1 MITMIDTY
9 NQQPTLYLHSDV
21 YLELTI
27 FKAELLIQVPSSVNS
42 SLHPFLFENENTG
55 MSLGSSPLLT
65 DCTQSI
71 CKYAQLCFRTIP
83 QTLALFAIS
92 ATTNAAPTT
101 ATSGL
106 GFCCPPTKYPCFC
119 SCHSLLELH
128 RAVKAILLKGFLRSQ
143 F

>member
-9 NQQPTLYLHSDV
+9 KQQLTLYLHSDV

-27 FKAELLIQVPSSVNS
+27 FKAELLIQVPSSVNGN
-42 SLHPFLFENENTG
+42 LHPFFFENKNTG
-55 MSLGSSPLLT
+55 MFLDSSLFLT
-65 DCTQSI
+65 NCIQSI

-92 ATTNAAPTT
+92 ATTNTAPTT
-101 ATSGL
+101 VTSGL
-106 GFCCPPTKYPCFC
+106 GFWCPPTKYPCFC

-128 RAVKAILLKGFLRSQ
+128 RAVEAILFKGFLRCQ